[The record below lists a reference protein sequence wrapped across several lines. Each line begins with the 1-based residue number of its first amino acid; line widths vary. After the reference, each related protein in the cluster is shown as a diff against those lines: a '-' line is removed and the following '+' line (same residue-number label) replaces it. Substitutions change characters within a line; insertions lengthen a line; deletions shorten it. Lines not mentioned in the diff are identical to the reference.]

1 MPASAGTT
9 PSCART
15 LDSKPYVK
23 ARQRRAFTR
32 IKRLFG
38 TRKKETSMT
47 DTPTTNAPE
56 VEDDPIEVRKAKREA
71 LYAAGKQ
78 PYGERFDYDLHV
90 DEIKAKYADLEN
102 GATLEDRIDIAGR
115 IMAIRNQ
122 GKIMFM
128 VLRERMGDIQL
139 FCRVNALGDAAFA
152 EMKDLDVG
160 DWVGV
165 SGVVMR
171 TKRGELSIAVD
182 SFKLLSKSIRPLPEK
197 FHGITDKEM
206 RYRQRYVDM
215 VMNPDVK
222 EVFVKRSKIISACR
236 AYMNS
241 QGYLEVETPILQETL
256 GGANAK
262 PFITHFNALNQECY
276 LRIATELHLKRL
288 LVGGMDRVYEIGRQF
303 RNEGMDAT
311 HNPEFTSIE
320 AYCAFS
326 DVEGMKE
333 LAMGFIKAGLHAVSD
348 TEKIMYQGNEI
359 DLSGTW
365 RSVSMADLVSEVIG
379 EHVDIDTPVE
389 RFREILD
396 AKHLEWHPEWGAGK
410 LLFTLYDEL
419 CEETLMNPTFVC
431 DYPVEVSPL
440 AKRKPADPRLT
451 DRFELVIAGHEYANA
466 FTELNDPVDQESRF
480 AAQVEAKAQGDDEAM
495 EYDYDYIRALQYGMP
510 PAGGIGIGIDRM
522 IMLLTDQPAIR
533 DVLLFPHMRPE
544 RNTNNPNRNS
554 GADDADA
561 EAASAEAADSV
572 QDQKNADSVQDQ
584 KNADSVQGSEAF
596 ENAQEAG
603 ADSDPAISTLPAP
616 AAGQPLDAGITREQA
631 FALLTSHNSDAFHIK
646 HAETLEA
653 LMRYYAEKYDP
664 ENIEFWAIVGLL
676 HDVDWEEFP
685 VAGQH
690 TLRAVDMLA
699 EAGANPL
706 VARCI
711 QTHASDSNP
720 ALPKPQA
727 KMEKV
732 LFACDELSGLIQ
744 AAVLMRPSKSVQDFS
759 VKSLKKKYK
768 DKKFAAGC
776 DRENIAHG
784 AQVNDMELDELF
796 ASVIEAMKATDPDK
810 DVACASEANE

>member
-1 MPASAGTT
+1 MSNT
-9 PSCART
+9 
-15 LDSKPYVK
+15 
-23 ARQRRAFTR
+23 
-32 IKRLFG
+32 
-38 TRKKETSMT
+38 
-47 DTPTTNAPE
+47 PE
-56 VEDDPIEVRKAKREA
+56 VIEDDPIEVRKAKREA
-71 LYAAGKQ
+71 LYAAGEQ
-78 PYGERFDYDLHV
+78 PYGTRYDYDLHV
-90 DEIKAKYADLEN
+90 DEIKAKYAGLAE
-102 GATLEDRIDIAGR
+102 GATLEERVKIAGR
-115 IMAIRNQ
+115 VMAIRNQ

-139 FCRVNALGDAAFA
+139 FCRVNALGEEVFA
-152 EMKDLDVG
+152 QMKDLDVG
-160 DWVGV
+160 DWIGAE
-165 SGVVMR
+165 GAIMR

-182 SFKLLSKSIRPLPEK
+182 AYQLLSKSIRPLPEK
-197 FHGITDKEM
+197 FHGITDKET
-206 RYRQRYVDM
+206 RYRQRYVDL

-222 EVFVKRSKIISACR
+222 DVFVKRSKIISACR
-236 AYMNS
+236 AYMNA

-303 RNEGMDAT
+303 RNEGMDPT
-311 HNPEFTSIE
+311 HNPEFTSVE

-333 LAMGFIKAGLHAVSD
+333 LAMGFIKAGLHAVCD
-348 TEKIMYQGNEI
+348 TEKIMYQGREI

-365 RSVSMADLVSEVIG
+365 RSVSMAELVSEVVG
-379 EHVDIDTPVE
+379 VEVDIDTPVE
-389 RFREILD
+389 VYRRILD
-396 AKHLEWHPEWGAGK
+396 EKHLEWNEEWGAGK

-419 CEETLMNPTFVC
+419 CESTLVNPTFVC

-466 FTELNDPVDQESRF
+466 FTELNDPIDQESRF
-480 AAQVEAKAQGDDEAM
+480 VAQVEAKAAGDDEAM
-495 EYDYDYIRALQYGMP
+495 EYDADYIRALQYGMP

-544 RNTNNPNRNS
+544 RNTNNPNRKS
-554 GADDADA
+554 AA
-561 EAASAEAADSV
+561 EAGEGSVEVEAEAPAD
-572 QDQKNADSVQDQ
+572 Q
-584 KNADSVQGSEAF
+584 
-596 ENAQEAG
+596 
-603 ADSDPAISTLPAP
+603 P
-616 AAGQPLDAGITREQA
+616 AATPEAAIAEAEQDAASNPVAGVAAPVAGEKLDAGISRDA
-631 FALLTSHNSDAFHIK
+631 AHALLAKHNADEFHLK
-646 HAETLEA
+646 HGETLEA
-653 LMRYYAEKYDP
+653 LMRYYAEKHDP
-664 ENIEFWAIVGLL
+664 ENVEFWGIVGLL

-685 VAGQH
+685 SVAHH
-690 TLRAVDMLA
+690 TIKAAEMLID
-699 EAGANPL
+699 AGVSPV

-711 QTHASDSNP
+711 QTHNSDLNE
-720 ALPKPQA
+720 ALPKPEA

-776 DRENIAHG
+776 SRENIARG
-784 AQVNDMELDELF
+784 AELNGMELDELF
-796 ASVIEAMKATDPDK
+796 ASVIEAMKAIEQPQ
-810 DVACASEANE
+810 E

>member
-1 MPASAGTT
+1 MSNT
-9 PSCART
+9 
-15 LDSKPYVK
+15 
-23 ARQRRAFTR
+23 
-32 IKRLFG
+32 
-38 TRKKETSMT
+38 
-47 DTPTTNAPE
+47 PE
-56 VEDDPIEVRKAKREA
+56 VIEDDPIEVRKAKREA
-71 LYAAGKQ
+71 LYAAGDQ
-78 PYGERFDYDLHV
+78 PYGTRYDYDLHV
-90 DEIKAKYADLEN
+90 DEIKAKYADLAE
-102 GATLEDRIDIAGR
+102 GATLEDRVKIAGR

-139 FCRVNALGDAAFA
+139 FCRVNALGEEVFA
-152 EMKDLDVG
+152 QMKDLDVG
-160 DWVGV
+160 DWIGAE
-165 SGVVMR
+165 GAIMR

-182 SFKLLSKSIRPLPEK
+182 AYQLLSKSIRPLPEK
-197 FHGITDKEM
+197 FHGITDKET
-206 RYRQRYVDM
+206 RYRQRYVDL

-222 EVFVKRSKIISACR
+222 DVFVKRSKIISACR
-236 AYMNS
+236 AYMNA

-262 PFITHFNALNQECY
+262 PFITHFNALDQECY

-311 HNPEFTSIE
+311 HNPEFTSVE

-333 LAMGFIKAGLHAVSD
+333 LAMGFIKAGLHAVCD
-348 TEKIMYQGNEI
+348 TEKIMYQGREI

-365 RSVSMADLVSEVIG
+365 RSVSMAELVSEVVG
-379 EHVDIDTPVE
+379 VDVDIDTPVE
-389 RFREILD
+389 VYRRILD
-396 AKHLEWHPEWGAGK
+396 EKHLEWNEEWGAGK
-410 LLFTLYDEL
+410 LLFALYDEL
-419 CEETLMNPTFVC
+419 CESTLVNPTFVC

-480 AAQVEAKAQGDDEAM
+480 IAQVEAKAAGDDEAM
-495 EYDYDYIRALQYGMP
+495 EYDADYIRALQYGMP

-544 RNTNNPNRNS
+544 RNTNNPNRKS
-554 GADDADA
+554 AA
-561 EAASAEAADSV
+561 EAGEAAAEAEAEAPADQPAATPEAAV
-572 QDQKNADSVQDQ
+572 AEAEQDAVSN
-584 KNADSVQGSEAF
+584 
-596 ENAQEAG
+596 
-603 ADSDPAISTLPAP
+603 P
-616 AAGQPLDAGITREQA
+616 AAGVAAPVAGEKLDAGISRGA
-631 FALLTSHNSDAFHIK
+631 AWALLAKHNADEFHLK
-646 HAETLEA
+646 HGETLEA
-653 LMRYYAEKYDP
+653 LMRYYAEKHDP
-664 ENIEFWAIVGLL
+664 ENVEFWGIVGLL

-685 VAGQH
+685 SVADH
-690 TLRAVDMLA
+690 TIKAAEMLID
-699 EAGANPL
+699 AGVNPV

-711 QTHASDSNP
+711 QTHNSDLNE
-720 ALPKPQA
+720 ALPKPEA

-776 DRENIAHG
+776 NRENIARG
-784 AQVNDMELDELF
+784 AELNGMELDELF
-796 ASVIEAMKATDPDK
+796 ASVIEAMKAIEQPR
-810 DVACASEANE
+810 E